1 MKILIASISECPF
14 LQNTYRRMKKNLQ
27 NLIHMIKIT
36 LIDYCSLIT
45 KENLNDYQQFP
56 YNVRHQKL
64 IEK

>member
-1 MKILIASISECPF
+1 MPLFAEYIQKNE
-14 LQNTYRRMKKNLQ
+14 KKTPQ

>member
-1 MKILIASISECPF
+1 MPLFAEYIQKNE
-14 LQNTYRRMKKNLQ
+14 KKTPQ

-36 LIDYCSLIT
+36 LIDNCSLIT

>member
-1 MKILIASISECPF
+1 MPLFAEYIQKNE
-14 LQNTYRRMKKNLQ
+14 KKKPQ

>member
-1 MKILIASISECPF
+1 MPLFAEYIQKNE
-14 LQNTYRRMKKNLQ
+14 KKNPQ